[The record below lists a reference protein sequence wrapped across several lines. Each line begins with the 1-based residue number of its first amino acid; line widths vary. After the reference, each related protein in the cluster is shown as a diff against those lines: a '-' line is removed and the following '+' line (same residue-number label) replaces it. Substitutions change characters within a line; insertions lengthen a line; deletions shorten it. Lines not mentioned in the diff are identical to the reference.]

1 MRSSHSWIEP
11 IPTFFPNAVMNQAS
25 NDGYQTPEFQNE
37 ITLQLSR
44 NESKCAIDNLKD
56 RLAELDPTLISSYP
70 AHQELQNQLGVYCD
84 IPADRIVVTA
94 GGDDGIDRIIRH
106 ALRGPAKTIVTHA
119 PSFEMVDIYC
129 RNHGGSMAQVP
140 WLEGDFPVKE
150 FVDQINQETALAVLT
165 SPNNPTGG
173 VISLEVIEEVNQAA
187 KKVGAKLLIDQAY
200 IEFADQNSVAS
211 LTANDN
217 IVIIRTFS
225 KAWGLAGLRVGYL
238 LAPSVEFANTMR
250 NASGPFPV
258 SAVSLELAR
267 LSLVEFQSS
276 MQHNAAQIKKF
287 RELLI
292 DLVIQ
297 CGGTPIETQGN
308 FVLVKFQDADNIWKG
323 LAEDGVGVR
332 IFTDNIYLE
341 NQLRITCPTCPADYL
356 QLAHSLCRLC
366 DVDFETQKIS
376 LGLDHAQ
383 DVENTLPRE
392 PHSESGRIW
401 DSTRQTK
408 ETSIELS
415 INLDGSG
422 LIEIETG
429 IGFLDHMLTALAF
442 HAGFDLKLKCDGD
455 LFVDDHHTAEDCA
468 LALGTAI
475 DNALGTRSGIKR
487 FGYAYA
493 PLDESLARTVIDLS
507 GRPWPEIHLN
517 LEREMIGTWACENI
531 THFFQS
537 LAMTL
542 KCSLHVDVL
551 RGSND
556 HHRAEAAFK
565 SCAKALREA
574 LTQTSGEVPST
585 KGVL

>member
-106 ALRGPAKTIVTHA
+106 ALRGSAKTIVTHA

-200 IEFADQNSVAS
+200 IEFADQNPVAS
-211 LTANDN
+211 LTADDN

-267 LSLVEFQSS
+267 LSLVEFQNS

-308 FVLVKFQDADNIWKG
+308 FVLVKFQEADKIWKG

-376 LGLDHAQ
+376 LGLDHAR
-383 DVENTLPRE
+383 DVENTLPQE

-487 FGYAYA
+487 FGYAYV

-551 RGSND
+551 RGRND